1 MRPTVVLTQPDRPA
15 GRGRRLRASA
25 VKQLAI
31 DAGIPVEQPVTL
43 RTPEAQAMLSG
54 QRLDL
59 LLVAAYGL
67 LLPQAVLDIP
77 RLGCINVH
85 ASLLPRWR
93 GAAPIPW
100 AIASGDER
108 TGVCLM
114 QMEAGL
120 DTGPVIAC
128 RDTPIG
134 ARETSA
140 DLHDRLAAMG
150 GELLADR
157 LPAIL
162 RGDVTATP
170 QRDEL
175 ATYARKLTRDDG
187 QLDWRLPAAEVDRR
201 IRAFNPYPGCV
212 TWLRGEPLKCW
223 RSHLSQA
230 PLPEGAAPGTLLGES
245 EGGIAVAAGD
255 GVVCVT
261 EVQRPGRRRLAAAE
275 FLRQNDVAGHVF
287 RGCA

>member
-1 MRPTVVLTQPDRPA
+1 MRPEIVLTQPDRPA

-31 DAGIPVEQPVTL
+31 DAGIALEQPATL
-43 RTPEAQAMLSG
+43 RSADAQAMLETY
-54 QRLDL
+54 RLDVL
-59 LLVAAYGL
+59 IVAAYGL
-67 LLPQAVLDIP
+67 LLPQSVLDIP

-128 RDTPIG
+128 RDTAIG
-134 ARETSA
+134 ATDTA
-140 DLHDRLAAMG
+140 GDLHDRLAAMG
-150 GELLADR
+150 GELLADC
-157 LPAIL
+157 LPDIL
-162 RGDVTATP
+162 NGDVSATP

-187 QLDWRLPAAEVDRR
+187 RLDWRLPAAEVDRR

-212 TWLRGEPLKCW
+212 TWLGDEPLKCW
-223 RSHLSQA
+223 RSHLSRD
-230 PLPEGAAPGTLLGES
+230 PLPEGAAPGALLGES
-245 EGGIAVAAGD
+245 EGGMAVAAGD

-261 EVQRPGRRRLAAAE
+261 EVQRPGRRRIAATEFMRQHDLAGQA
-275 FLRQNDVAGHVF
+275 F
-287 RGCA
+287 RDGA